1 MHRPCANGASRAGTP
16 SRQAHRLARV
26 VRTAPFRVETALR
39 VMCVRARAAVCAS
52 IDRRCGSRRARAAV
66 SHQPDRA
73 GRRLDVLHG
82 ACRTVGWGSAPCAD
96 APVCA
101 DLRPLRVLR
110 QRPRSVPL
118 LSGCGGVAGR
128 RSRAKAARAAGLYY
142 DSNEARRRASV
153 AAASTNDSQWVQV
166 RCAALPGWSSSHGSR
181 QSGLCVECPRGAD
194 CSGAGVTY
202 DNMLTLVGEAERER
216 ERERERESLCV
227 RPFPRS
233 PGGGARIA
241 RRWSSTSV
249 CAPTFAWAAP
259 TRPARRTTRKLAAV
273 RAPELWTIFF
283 FFPSPPPPPPPF
295 SFEWNV

>member
-1 MHRPCANGASRAGTP
+1 MCQRCQPGRHSESAGTSSC
-16 SRQAHRLARV
+16 SRCPNGTIQSGDGS
-26 VRTAPFRVETALR
+26 T
-39 VMCVRARAAVCAS
+39 CDVRARTRCCVCVDRSSLWFAPRARSCVPPTRSRRTPARRTAWCVPNGWVGKCAVC
-52 IDRRCGSRRARAAV
+52 RRA
-66 SHQPDRA
+66 
-73 GRRLDVLHG
+73 
-82 ACRTVGWGSAPCAD
+82 
-96 APVCA
+96 VCA

-227 RPFPRS
+227 RPLPSS